1 MAGFF
6 SLVDLKNVRGLKRDR
21 EETDEEETRKRG
33 ADLLTKIITSESQ
46 YVTEEAQKELQS
58 LAEEVSEKREAA
70 ETKVEK
76 ATEEKATGGERAVEE
91 CSEQCVEKERERLDS
106 PALMNSEWRSIV
118 HACTRREDMPAS
130 STVLAT
136 RLSEACRLY
145 CSARNLDAV
154 VDTVLGA
161 LENCADEESVTFREG
176 REKLLPLYFAAVPR
190 YDHLDTL
197 ADAFKQ

>member
-1 MAGFF
+1 MAEFY
-6 SLVDLKNVRGLKRDR
+6 SLVDLKNVRGLKRGR
-21 EETDEEETRKRG
+21 E
-33 ADLLTKIITSESQ
+33 
-46 YVTEEAQKELQS
+46 
-58 LAEEVSEKREAA
+58 EKREAA

-76 ATEEKATGGERAVEE
+76 KAEEKATEEKATGSERAYDA
-91 CSEQCVEKERERLDS
+91 CSEECVEKERERLDN
-106 PALMNSEWRSIV
+106 PAFMNSEWRSIV

-161 LENCADEESVTFREG
+161 LENCPDEESVTFREG
-176 REKLLPLYFAAVPR
+176 REKLLPLYFAAVPL